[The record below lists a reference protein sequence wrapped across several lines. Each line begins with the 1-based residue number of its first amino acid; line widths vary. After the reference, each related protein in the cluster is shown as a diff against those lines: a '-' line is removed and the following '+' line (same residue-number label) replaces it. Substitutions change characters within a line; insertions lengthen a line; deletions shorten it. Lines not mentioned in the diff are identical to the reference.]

1 MKHYQPNKPNHESQ
15 SVSVQNDEKLS
26 TSTQPALSS
35 SNTSKKNK
43 TRGVI
48 IAFVLALVI
57 ITFAIIAYLVIRIN
71 LPYDPSNTEKS
82 VFKVEANS
90 GIDQIATN
98 LQQKGFISDKN
109 LFIIYAKFGPS
120 RGNLKPGVYMFSP
133 SMSIASIAD
142 TLGIGKIATKKVTF
156 QEGLTINEIARKW
169 AREGLGDA
177 QAFVDATK
185 LQGTYKQS
193 FLQYRSNQASLEG
206 YLFPA
211 TYDIVVATS
220 PEQQISA
227 MLNSFASQVLPKL
240 DSSYQNSAKLSDLIT
255 MASIVEKEGKT
266 SADRRLIAGVFNNR
280 LAKGMKLES
289 DVTINYITAK
299 TATQAADLKIDSP
312 YNSYLYKGLPPTPI
326 CNPGL
331 DAILATA
338 NPTASNY
345 YYFIADRSGT
355 VHFAETYQQHL
366 QNIEKYLN

>member
-43 TRGVI
+43 TRRVI

-169 AREGLGDA
+169 AREGFGDA

-185 LQGTYKQS
+185 LQGAYKQS

-240 DSSYQNSAKLSDLIT
+240 DPSVANSKKLNEIVTL
-255 MASIVEKEGKT
+255 ASIVEKEANT
-266 SADRRLIAGVFNNR
+266 TEDRKLVAGVFYNR
-280 LAKGMKLES
+280 LAKGMRLES
-289 DVTINYITAK
+289 DVTVNY
-299 TATQAADLKIDSP
+299 ATGKSETSPQDTRVDSP
-312 YNSYLYKGLPPTPI
+312 YNTYIVAGLPLGPI
-326 CNPGL
+326 CNPSL

-338 NPTASNY
+338 NPTPSDY
-345 YYFIADRSGT
+345 YYFIADKKGIVRY
-355 VHFAETYQQHL
+355 AKTYQEHL